1 MNALTNQPAGVIA
14 QIGSITFDKDQIDLI
29 KRTICVGATDDELSL
44 FLQQCKRTG
53 LDPFSRQIYGIKR
66 YDPVKQCEVMGIQTS
81 IDGFRVIADRHRDD
95 DGKRDYAGQVGPHW
109 CGRDG
114 IWKDVWVSD
123 EPPVAAR
130 VGIVRNGFQEPLFKV
145 ARWKEYVQ
153 TKRDGQPTAMWKKMD
168 ANQLAKC
175 AEALALRAAFPN
187 DLSGLYT
194 ADEMG
199 QADNDAQPPATKLD
213 KTKEVKPAAA
223 PVEPPK
229 AKQYSGPVKFLE
241 LIEGDVR
248 TWWFD
253 AGGTEAYTI
262 NSEVAVAL
270 ANAEEAG
277 VLVKASLDPVNAP
290 GGIMWVISKVVAAVP
305 AGKAPEA
312 PASQPANGELL

>member
-1 MNALTNQPAGVIA
+1 MNALTTTQQGSLA
-14 QIGSITFDKDQIDLI
+14 QIGAITFDQSQVDLI

-66 YDPVKQCEVMGIQTS
+66 YDQVKQCEVMGIQTS
-81 IDGFRVIADRHRDD
+81 IDGFRLIADRHRDD

-130 VGIVRNGFQEPLFKV
+130 VGIIRNGFRDPLFKV

-199 QADNDAQPPATKLD
+199 QAENEVPPAATKLD
-213 KTKEVKPAAA
+213 KTKEIKEPGQFIEEAHGKELARRAREVGFDEAQITTALGNKPAA
-223 PVEPPK
+223 
-229 AKQYSGPVKFLE
+229 
-241 LIEGDVR
+241 I
-248 TWWFD
+248 T
-253 AGGTEAYTI
+253 
-262 NSEVAVAL
+262 L
-270 ANAEEAG
+270 ANAKAFAALVRAEEQAY
-277 VLVKASLDPVNAP
+277 AERMNAP
-290 GGIMWVISKVVAAVP
+290 DVQEAEAATVP
-305 AGKAPEA
+305 ASATATTTEQPE
-312 PASQPANGELL
+312 LF